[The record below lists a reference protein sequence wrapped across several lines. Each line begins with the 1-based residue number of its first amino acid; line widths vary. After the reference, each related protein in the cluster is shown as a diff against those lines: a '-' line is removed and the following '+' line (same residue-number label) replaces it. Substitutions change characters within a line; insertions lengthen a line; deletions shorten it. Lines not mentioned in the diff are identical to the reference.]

1 MSLFSVFGII
11 YNEKM
16 KKGGP
21 CNEEKHDKQASED
34 RNKASYV
41 RPRGDGEIGGADAPR
56 AKKEKST
63 DHPPQCRNGR
73 KDRYEKE
80 AYLLIYDLRNA
91 LFKFLCICG
100 RT

>member
-1 MSLFSVFGII
+1 
-11 YNEKM
+11 M

-56 AKKEKST
+56 AKKEKRT
-63 DHPPQCRNGR
+63 DYPPQCRKAEIEIQLR
-73 KDRYEKE
+73 VKFEKNRSNRC
-80 AYLLIYDLRNA
+80 YMH
-91 LFKFLCICG
+91 CG
-100 RT
+100 RSDFIMRVDLLLWVNSVLE